1 MPFLLLKRV
10 GMLVSL
16 TRKGCHT
23 ICLLCVA
30 SGRAGFRFYQ
40 RPGVTRGQKAHC
52 RMATA
57 AGRTDEGLAGNSECV
72 HGGVI
77 IGQCLIFNVLLNV
90 LNLCDSALPF

>member
-1 MPFLLLKRV
+1 MPVMCRF
-10 GMLVSL
+10 
-16 TRKGCHT
+16 
-23 ICLLCVA
+23 
-30 SGRAGFRFYQ
+30 RACRLPFYQ

-52 RMATA
+52 RMAA
-57 AGRTDEGLAGNSECV
+57 AAERTDEGLAGNSECV

>member
-10 GMLVSL
+10 VMLVSL

-23 ICLLCVA
+23 TCLLCFA

-52 RMATA
+52 RMAA
-57 AGRTDEGLAGNSECV
+57 AAERTDEGLAGNSECV

>member
-1 MPFLLLKRV
+1 M
-10 GMLVSL
+10 
-16 TRKGCHT
+16 
-23 ICLLCVA
+23 
-30 SGRAGFRFYQ
+30 
-40 RPGVTRGQKAHC
+40 TRGQKAHC

>member
-23 ICLLCVA
+23 TCLLCVA
-30 SGRAGFRFYQ
+30 PGHVGFRFYQ
-40 RPGVTRGQKAHC
+40 RSGVTRRQKAHC
-52 RMATA
+52 RMAA
-57 AGRTDEGLAGNSECV
+57 AVGRTDEGLTGNSECV
-72 HGGVI
+72 HGDVI
-77 IGQCLIFNVLLNV
+77 IGLCLIFNVLLNV